1 MFSQIRLTFI
11 FIALFHQR
19 ATCYINNRAAAAKSS
34 QKISSRN
41 DRLST
46 IVSRLKASPN
56 DRNDRTIEKNIFF
69 GFTEKAEMLN
79 GRIAMIFFSLGIYE
93 EFVTGKSILEQIGF
107 SDHSQQISG
116 LEVAAFFGTL
126 SLLPTFRK
134 LGLKLTSDVPSSS
147 R

>member
-1 MFSQIRLTFI
+1 MFTQIRLTFI
-11 FIALFHQR
+11 LIALFHQR
-19 ATCYINNRAAAAKSS
+19 ATSYINNRAAAAKPS
-34 QKISSRN
+34 QIISSSYN

-46 IVSRLKASPN
+46 IVSRLKAVSPN

-134 LGLKLTSDVPSSS
+134 LGLKLTSDVPSS
-147 R
+147 